1 MDAITEI
8 IRHNS
13 WATTRLIE
21 HIRSMPPATLDLSAP
36 GTYGSIGATLAHLL
50 RAERAYLAHVKE
62 EHPAAEQRDMHVDM
76 DQLADQARSLGKQWE
91 YLVQVGINPDLEALT
106 MHGVQT
112 GGSLLAQVVNHA
124 TEHRAH
130 VCTVLGTHGMRPPAL
145 DAFSYRAAVREGL

>member
-1 MDAITEI
+1 MDAINNI

-13 WATTRLIE
+13 WATSRLID

-50 RAERAYLAHVKE
+50 RAERAYLAHVKGE
-62 EHPAAEQRDMHVDM
+62 RPTAEQRDPHIDLA
-76 DQLADQARSLGKQWE
+76 QLADQARSLGEQWE
-91 YLVQVGINPDLEALT
+91 HLVRVAINPDLEAQT

-112 GGSLLAQVVNHA
+112 TGALLAQVVNHA

-130 VCTVLGTHGMRPPAL
+130 VCTVLGAHGLEPPAL
-145 DAFSYRAAVREGL
+145 DAFSHRAAARESP